1 MGTLPETIL
10 QFGGGNFL
18 RAFADL
24 FVDEA
29 NKAGQNVGR
38 IVVVQST
45 EGQRANLLNDRGG
58 RYHVV
63 VRGLVNGQP
72 VDRVQEVA
80 SVSRGLD
87 ARRQWEEVLAVGRS
101 PQLRLILSNTT
112 ESGYTLDPAD
122 GPTDAPPRS
131 FPAKLLAVLRE
142 RHRAGV
148 PAPILIPCELFEKNA
163 DKLRGLVVGL
173 ARDWHLSAEFI
184 AWLSDDC
191 LWLNNLVD
199 RIVTGKPAEHR
210 LLAED
215 PLLTVAEPFAFWAIE
230 RGSRPDDLFTH
241 PAMLRVP
248 DVMPYTLRK
257 VRILNGGHTALVC
270 KALPLGLQTVRQA
283 IAHPEV
289 GPWLRRLLFEEVVP
303 TLEGRV
309 EGVKEFAEATLERFA
324 NPFQEHKLTAIAQYH
339 ADKMRL
345 RILSTRAEYEQKFGK
360 VPPLLEEVIALSPA
374 VEKLAAGS

>member
-1 MGTLPETIL
+1 MEPLPETIL

-29 NKAGQNVGR
+29 NRGGQNVGR
-38 IVVVQST
+38 VVVVQST
-45 EGQRANLLNDRGG
+45 EGQRANLLNERGG

-72 VDRVQEVA
+72 VDRVQPVT

-87 ARRQWEEVLAVGRS
+87 ARRQWSEVLTVARS

-122 GPTDAPPRS
+122 VATDAPPRS
-131 FPAKLLAVLRE
+131 FPAKLLLVLQE

-148 PAPILIPCELFEKNA
+148 AAPVIVPCELFEKNA
-163 DKLRGLVVGL
+163 DKLRGIVAGL
-173 ARDWHLSAEFI
+173 ARDWKLPADFV
-184 AWLSDDC
+184 AWLTDDC
-191 LWLNNLVD
+191 VWLNNLVD
-199 RIVTGKPAEHR
+199 RIVTGTPAAHP

-215 PLLTVAEPFAFWAIE
+215 PLLTVAEPFAFWAVE
-230 RGSRPDDLFTH
+230 TSRRSDDLFTH
-241 PAMLRVP
+241 PAILRVP
-248 DVMPYTLRK
+248 DVTTYTLRK

-283 IAHPEV
+283 IQHPEV

-309 EGVKEFAEATLERFA
+309 DGPKEFADATLERFA
-324 NPFQEHKLTAIAQYH
+324 NPYQEHKLTAIASYH

-345 RILSTRAEYEQKFGK
+345 RILPTRAEYEQKFGK
-360 VPPLLEEVIALSPA
+360 APPLLDEVIALSAA
-374 VEKLAAGS
+374 VEKRMG

>member
-1 MGTLPETIL
+1 MQALPETIL

-29 NKAGQNVGR
+29 NRAGQNVGR
-38 IVVVQST
+38 VVVVQST
-45 EGQRANLLNDRGG
+45 EGQRANLLNERGG

-63 VRGLVNGQP
+63 VRGLENGKP

-87 ARRQWEEVLAVGRS
+87 ARRQWAEVLAVARS

-131 FPAKLLAVLRE
+131 YPAKLLAVLHE

-148 PAPILIPCELFEKNA
+148 AAPVIVPCELFEKNA
-163 DKLRGLVVGL
+163 DKLRGIVAGL
-173 ARDWHLSAEFI
+173 ARDWRLPADFV
-184 AWLSDDC
+184 AWLTDDC
-191 LWLNNLVD
+191 VWLNNLVD
-199 RIVTGKPAEHR
+199 RIVTGTPAEHPLR
-210 LLAED
+210 AED
-215 PLLTVAEPFAFWAIE
+215 PLLTVAEPFAFWAVE
-230 RGSRPDDLFTH
+230 HGRRSDDLFTH
-241 PAMLRVP
+241 PAILRVP
-248 DVMPYTLRK
+248 DVTPYTLRK

-270 KALPLGLQTVRQA
+270 KAMPLGLQTVREA
-283 IAHPEV
+283 IRHPEV
-289 GPWLRRLLFEEVVP
+289 GPWLRRLLYEEVAP

-309 EGVKEFAEATLERFA
+309 DGPKEFADATLERFA
-324 NPFQEHKLTAIAQYH
+324 NPYQEHKLTAIASYH

-345 RILSTRAEYEQKFGK
+345 RILPTRAEYEQKFGK
-360 VPPLLEEVIALSPA
+360 APPLLDEVIALSPA
-374 VEKLAAGS
+374 VEKRMA